1 MVPIYTFLFTDAVP
15 SQTNP
20 EGEAR
25 VTFIGTEPVYDF
37 LNASDKLAIAIQD
50 SGHCDISG

>member
-1 MVPIYTFLFTDAVP
+1 MLLTFTDTVP
-15 SQTNP
+15 SSQTNP